1 MADRKRI
8 KTRNV
13 ARTILTDPIAEF
25 FNVWSGL
32 LSFASILIGVITFF
46 IQQRLEKKKELNEL
60 HDMIRRFCNTI
71 LTDLAAIEKAII
83 GESYPKKKIKVK
95 QKDTQGKEVFILRES
110 DTEVFLSTKVY
121 ESLTHSEVFS
131 HFESETQTNLDEL
144 YFKIERNND
153 NLRRKTD
160 AVISQDKYPQSKS
173 ALQGVVSNFETLMA
187 GYQDEIRSFLDKAQK
202 SIQKEL
208 EKINNVK

>member
-1 MADRKRI
+1 M
-8 KTRNV
+8 
-13 ARTILTDPIAEF
+13 
-25 FNVWSGL
+25 
-32 LSFASILIGVITFF
+32 
-46 IQQRLEKKKELNEL
+46 
-60 HDMIRRFCNTI
+60 
-71 LTDLAAIEKAII
+71 
-83 GESYPKKKIKVK
+83 
-95 QKDTQGKEVFILRES
+95 
-110 DTEVFLSTKVY
+110 Y
-121 ESLTHSEVFS
+121 ESLIHSEVFS